1 MMWNDL
7 KPAWRF
13 PVLFLGMFSLVIGV
27 LAGLGRLGIPVPVF
41 ALNQAAYHGILMVP
55 AFFGTVIGLERA
67 VAIGQRWSYT
77 APLLTGI
84 GGGAL
89 LIGASPSTG
98 LALIVAGNMVF
109 MLASI
114 RILRIQPAIHNLILL
129 AGAISLLVGDWL
141 LLSSS
146 IVNESLYWWMSFLL
160 LTIAGERMELSRL
173 ILRNRYKRLLLAVL
187 AMVPVAGAIT
197 ITLLPGQTGLLFFC
211 TGMAGIAIWL
221 LLFDIARRTIF
232 QTGLTRFTAICMIA
246 GYVWLLISALSL
258 MGLHSGWDYVS
269 RDSALHSFF
278 LGFVFSMVIGHA
290 LIIFPA
296 VTGLRIPYSPAIYL
310 PFVLLQLSLLSR
322 VAASITNQADMLSTA
337 AMFNAIAL
345 ALFIIFLLW
354 RMVRARIVSSEIFN
368 QGHA

>member
-27 LAGLGRLGIPVPVF
+27 LAGLGRLGIPVPTF

-77 APLLTGI
+77 APLLTGM

-89 LIGASPSTG
+89 FIGASPATG

-114 RILRIQPAIHNLILL
+114 RILTIQPAIHNLILL

-146 IVNESLYWWMSFLL
+146 IIDESLYWWMSFLL

-173 ILRNRYKRLLLAVL
+173 VLRNRYKRLMLAVL

-197 ITLLPGQTGLLFFC
+197 TTFLADQTGLLIFC
-211 TGMAGIAIWL
+211 IGMGAIAIWL
-221 LLFDIARRTIF
+221 LLFDIARRTIL
-232 QTGLTRFTAICMIA
+232 QSGLTRFTAVCMIA
-246 GYVWLLISALSL
+246 GYVWLLASAILL
-258 MGLHSGWDYVS
+258 IGLHSGWDYVS
-269 RDSALHSFF
+269 RDAALHSFF

-296 VTGLRIPYSPAIYL
+296 VTGLRIPYSPVIYL
-310 PFVLLQLSLLSR
+310 PFVVLQLSLLSR
-322 VAASITNQADMLSTA
+322 VAASMTGQSEMLINA
-337 AMFNAIAL
+337 ALFNAVAL
-345 ALFIIFLLW
+345 ALFIIVLLW
-354 RMVRARIVSSEIFN
+354 RIVRARTVSGEIFR